1 MCGFVG
7 YFDCRSCA
15 TANDMAQTINAMATT
30 LVHRG
35 PDDSGVWVDES
46 AGIALGFRR
55 LAILDLTPTGHQPMV
70 SADGHYVLVF
80 NGEVYNYQ
88 ELRKEL
94 IQAGMAFRGGADT
107 EVVLAAVVQWGLSAA
122 VRRFNGMFAFAIWDR
137 RERRLSLVRDRI
149 GIKPLYYGWMG
160 SILLFGSELKALR
173 AHPAFQG
180 EIDRDALALYM
191 RHNYIVAPYTIY
203 KGVRKLPPGTYLTIK
218 TDRLDKDAV
227 PEAYWSAR
235 KVAEAGMAAPF
246 RGSADMAVEEL
257 DRLLRASVRDRMIAD
272 VPLGAFLSGGID
284 SSVIVAL
291 MQAQSNRPIRT
302 FSIGFSEEKFNEAPY
317 AKAVATHLG
326 TDHTEL
332 CVTPQQAMD
341 VIPRL
346 PALYDEPFADSS
358 QIPTF
363 LVSELARQHVTVSL
377 SGDGGDEL
385 FAGYNRYEY
394 FWSQWGNRSC
404 VSSPS
409 RKSTEHALAF
419 LFSERAHVWAA
430 RIFGMLPH
438 DVGRWLSRRMA
449 SAVCGLAANT
459 TGTPETVYRMMLS
472 HWQTPEDVVRE
483 AHEPLTPVTDSRLWA
498 ELDHFTHR
506 MMFLDLISYLPD
518 DILVKVDRA
527 SMGVSLEARV
537 PFLDDHRV
545 VEFAWC
551 LPLDM
556 KVREGQTKWILRQV
570 LDRYVPRSLVERPKM
585 GFGVPIDQW
594 LRGPL
599 RDWAE
604 DLLNEPRLRQEGW
617 FNPEPIREKW
627 QQHLSGKIDWAYLL
641 WDVLMFQ
648 AWSEAQKAG
657 GIGHE

>member
-7 YFDCRSCA
+7 YFDYRMRTSA
-15 TANDMAQTINAMATT
+15 SEMTQTINSMATT

-35 PDDSGVWVDES
+35 PDDSGAWVDES

-55 LAILDLTPTGHQPMV
+55 LSILDLTLTGHQPMV
-70 SADGHYVLVF
+70 SADGRYVLVL

-94 IQAGMAFRGGADT
+94 IQAGMAFRGGSDT
-107 EVVLAAVVQWGLSAA
+107 EVVLAAVVEWGLSAA
-122 VRRFNGMFAFAIWDR
+122 VRRFNGMFAFAMWDR
-137 RERRLSLVRDRI
+137 RERQLTLVRDRI
-149 GIKPLYYGWMG
+149 GIKPLCYGWMG

-180 EIDRDALALYM
+180 EIDRDSLALYM

-203 KGVRKLPPGTYLTIK
+203 KGVCKLPPGTFLTINAN
-218 TDRLDKDAV
+218 RPDKNAV

-235 KVAEAGMAAPF
+235 KVAETGMASPF
-246 RGSADMAVEEL
+246 RGSTDMAVEEL
-257 DRLLRASVRDRMIAD
+257 DRLLRASVRERMLAD

-291 MQAQSNRPIRT
+291 MQAQSTRPVKT
-302 FSIGFSEEKFNEAPY
+302 FSIGFGEEKFNEAPY
-317 AKAVATHLG
+317 AKAVAAHLG

-332 CVTPQQAMD
+332 YVTPQQAMD

-346 PALYDEPFADSS
+346 PVLYDEPFADSS

-394 FWSQWGNRSC
+394 FRSQWGNQNS
-404 VSSPS
+404 VSAASQ
-409 RKSTEHALAF
+409 KATKHAFSF
-419 LFSERAHVWAA
+419 LFSDRTQSWAT
-430 RIFGMLPH
+430 RMLGLLPH
-438 DVGRWLSRRMA
+438 DAERWLRRRLA
-449 SAVCGLAANT
+449 SAGCGLSTNT
-459 TGTPETVYRMMLS
+459 TKMPETAYQMMLS
-472 HWQTPEDVVRE
+472 HWQNPADVVRD
-483 AHEPLTPVTDSRLWA
+483 AHEPLTPVTDSRQWA

-506 MMFLDLISYLPD
+506 MMFIDMISYLPD

-545 VEFAWC
+545 VEFAWR

-570 LDRYVPRSLVERPKM
+570 LNRYVPRCLVERPKM
-585 GFGVPIDQW
+585 GFGVPIDLW
-594 LRGPL
+594 LRGPM

-604 DLLNEPRLRQEGW
+604 DLLNESRLRQEGW

-627 QQHLSGKIDWAYLL
+627 QQHLSGKVDWAYLL

-648 AWSEAQKAG
+648 TWSEAQGSG
-657 GIGHE
+657 GHRA

>member
-7 YFDCRSCA
+7 CFDLRARDKAS
-15 TANDMAQTINAMATT
+15 DMAQTIDAMAAT
-30 LVHRG
+30 LAHRG
-35 PDDSGVWVDES
+35 PDDSGAWVDES

-55 LAILDLTPTGHQPMV
+55 LSILDLTPTGHQPMV
-70 SADGHYVLVF
+70 SADGCYVLVL
-80 NGEVYNYQ
+80 NGEVYNYR

-94 IQAGMAFRGGADT
+94 IQAGMTFRGGSDT
-107 EVVLAAVVQWGLSAA
+107 EVVLAAVVQWGLAA
-122 VRRFNGMFAFAIWDR
+122 ALQRLNGMFAFAMWDR
-137 RERRLSLVRDRI
+137 RERQVTLARDRI

-160 SILLFGSELKALR
+160 SVLLLGSELKALR
-173 AHPAFQG
+173 AHPAFRG

-191 RHNYIVAPYTIY
+191 RHNYIVAPYSIY
-203 KGVRKLPPGTYLTIK
+203 KGVRKLMPGTYLTVK
-218 TDRLDKDAV
+218 ADCPEKDTA
-227 PEAYWSAR
+227 PEPYWSA
-235 KVAEAGMAAPF
+235 KAVAEAGMAVPF
-246 RGSADMAVEEL
+246 AGDASEAVNEL
-257 DRLLRASVRDRMIAD
+257 DRLLHNSVRDRMVSD

-291 MQAQSNRPIRT
+291 MQAQSARPVKT
-302 FSIGFSEEKFNEAPY
+302 FSIGSVEERFNEAPY
-317 AKAVATHLG
+317 AKAVAAHLG

-332 CVTPQQAMD
+332 YVTPQQAMD

-346 PALYDEPFADSS
+346 PTLYDEPFADSS

-363 LVSELARQHVTVSL
+363 LVSELARRHVTVSL

-394 FWSQWGNRSC
+394 FWNQWSKRSGVDAVSQK
-404 VSSPS
+404 SP
-409 RKSTEHALAF
+409 KHALSF
-419 LFSERAHVWAA
+419 LFSDRAKSWAA
-430 RIFGMLPH
+430 RILCLLPH
-438 DVGRWLSRRMA
+438 DAGPWLRRWLTTA
-449 SAVCGLAANT
+449 ACGLASNT

-472 HWQTPEDVVRE
+472 HWQNPEDVVRG

-545 VEFAWC
+545 VEFAWR
-551 LPLDM
+551 LPMDI

-604 DLLNEPRLRQEGW
+604 DLLNESRLLQEGW
-617 FNPEPIREKW
+617 FNPKPIREKW

-648 AWSEAQKAG
+648 AWSIGQKNTKKS
-657 GIGHE
+657 